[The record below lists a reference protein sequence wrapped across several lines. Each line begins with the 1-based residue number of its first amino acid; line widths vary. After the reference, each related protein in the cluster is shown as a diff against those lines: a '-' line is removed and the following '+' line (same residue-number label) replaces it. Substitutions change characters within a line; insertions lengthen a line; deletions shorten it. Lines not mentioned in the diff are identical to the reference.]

1 MPAVRKGAG
10 GRLWS
15 AQLEMIG
22 TSFEGANDMKRRQF
36 VLVLLGTALLP
47 ACSAD
52 AAESVVVY
60 KDAA

>member
-1 MPAVRKGAG
+1 
-10 GRLWS
+10 
-15 AQLEMIG
+15 
-22 TSFEGANDMKRRQF
+22 MKRRQF

-60 KDAA
+60 KDAS

>member
-1 MPAVRKGAG
+1 
-10 GRLWS
+10 
-15 AQLEMIG
+15 MIG